1 MKPSEM
7 FEGENSELRKT
18 FDSCVEQ
25 PQQLP
30 VTFVFKVRH
39 SPDRA
44 SHLHFVLK
52 KYLQEKGIVLND
64 NNTVDV

>member
-1 MKPSEM
+1 MVESEALSGVFRVLQNDM
-7 FEGENSELRKT
+7 TDKE
-18 FDSCVEQ
+18 
-25 PQQLP
+25 PQKMN
-30 VTFVFKVRH
+30 VTVVFKVRH

-64 NNTVDV
+64 DGTIEV

>member
-7 FEGENSELRKT
+7 FEGDNSMTDKESQKMN
-18 FDSCVEQ
+18 
-25 PQQLP
+25 
-30 VTFVFKVRH
+30 VTVVFKVRH